1 MSDDGLNLHAGCIL
15 LGEAG
20 VLIRGPSGSGKSI
33 LALRLVETRR
43 ARGGFAAI
51 VADDRVLVSRTSGR
65 LVARP
70 HPATAGLIEHRG
82 VGIRTVPY
90 EAAAVLRLVIDLA
103 PSGGQR
109 LPEEPERLTRILGVE
124 LPRLAGSASEADA
137 LIEAAFSWPR

>member
-1 MSDDGLNLHAGCIL
+1 MSDDALNLHAGSIL

-33 LALRLVETRR
+33 LALRLVETRV

-51 VADDRVLVSRTSGR
+51 VADDRVLVSRRSGR

-70 HPATAGLIEHRG
+70 HPAIAGLIEHRG
-82 VGIRTVPY
+82 LGIRTVAH

-103 PSGGQR
+103 PSGGPR
-109 LPEEPERLTRILGVE
+109 LPAKDERVTRLLGVE
-124 LPRLAGSASEADA
+124 LPRLAGSANEADA
-137 LIEAAFSWPR
+137 LIEAALSWPR